1 MRLKIIAGNVLW
13 VVATGLIA
21 FFVVRGSI
29 VEQAASDVADETQR
43 NFQVLER
50 SFRLAAGEF
59 TELVRGRAATPEL
72 ASVFNASGTESLRT
86 RAHGVANGVATWLAD
101 PARGMGGRP
110 EIVLITDETG
120 RVLARDLDP
129 ERMFDTQLTQHL
141 PVLREVLE
149 GRAVH
154 TLWRQRSDNKVLRTV
169 AAPIRSADGRV
180 IGSIVVGYDLSNGFA
195 EAQASILTHGSVGFV
210 VEGEF
215 YSASGELATL
225 EAALGEEG
233 PFKAAVTA
241 ALASGQTSSRVEFT
255 VEDEAFIA
263 ITGPL
268 PGIDA
273 IPAAM
278 VSVVN
283 ASARLERAAA
293 ANIVGLLALVAGLGV
308 FIYSFLIGTSLLQPL
323 EAIEE
328 GVLKV
333 INGRTDFRI
342 DIEDGE
348 FGGLA
353 YRINQLIN
361 MLTGV
366 EESDEEGHTTSS
378 GTWGAQADGA
388 GAAAAAAAAAPAQQQ
403 VAGESADGGD
413 ANLAAQLAA
422 EPAAQYYQRVFNEYI
437 AAKQAAG
444 EDVSNIGADRFIERL
459 KGQEASMAQ
468 KKGCRMV
475 RFQVQSADGQVSLK
489 PVLIN

>member
-13 VVATGLIA
+13 VVVTGLIA

-29 VEQAASDVADETQR
+29 VDQAGSDVADETQR
-43 NFQVLER
+43 NFEVLQR

-59 TELVRGRAATPEL
+59 TELVRGRASTPEV
-72 ASVFNASGTESLRT
+72 AGVFNASGTESLRT
-86 RAHGVANGVATWLAD
+86 RAHTVANGVAGWLAD

-129 ERMFDTQLTQHL
+129 ERMFDTQLSQTL
-141 PVLREVLE
+141 PVMRDVLE
-149 GRAVH
+149 GRAMH
-154 TLWRQRSDNKVLRTV
+154 TLWRQRSDNKILRTV
-169 AAPIRSADGRV
+169 AAPVRSADGRV
-180 IGSIVVGYDLSNGFA
+180 IGAIVVGYDLSNGFA
-195 EAQASILTHGSVGFV
+195 EAQAGVLTHGSVGYV
-210 VEGEF
+210 IEGEC
-215 YSASGELATL
+215 YSASGELTTI
-225 EAALGEEG
+225 ESALGAEG
-233 PFKAAVTA
+233 PFKSAVTA
-241 ALASGQTSSRVEFT
+241 ALESGQTSSRVEIA
-255 VEDEAFIA
+255 VGDDAFLA
-263 ITGPL
+263 VAGPL
-268 PGIDA
+268 PGISS
-273 IPAAM
+273 IPSAM
-278 VSVVN
+278 VSIVN

-293 ANIVGLLALVAGLGV
+293 ANIILLLTAVAALGV

-323 EAIEE
+323 ETIEE

-342 DIEDGE
+342 DIDDGE

-378 GTWGAQADGA
+378 GTWGAQTEGVVAA
-388 GAAAAAAAAAPAQQQ
+388 GAPQPS
-403 VAGESADGGD
+403 VAGESADGSD

-422 EPAAQYYQRVFNEYI
+422 EPAAQYYQRVYNEYI

-444 EDVSNIGADRFIERL
+444 EDVSNIAADRFIERL
-459 KGQEASMAQ
+459 KGQEANMAQ

>member
-13 VVATGLIA
+13 VIATGLLA
-21 FFVVRGSI
+21 FYVVRSSI
-29 VEQAASDVADETQR
+29 VEQAATDVADETQR
-43 NFQVLER
+43 NFQVLQR

-59 TELVRGRAATPEL
+59 TELVRGRAATQE
-72 ASVFNASGTESLRT
+72 ASSVFNASGTDSLRT
-86 RAHGVANGVATWLAD
+86 RAHSVANSVASWLAD
-101 PARGMGGRP
+101 PARGLGGRP

-129 ERMFDTQLTQHL
+129 ERMFDQQLTQTL

-154 TLWRQRSDNKVLRTV
+154 TLWRQRSDNKVLRVV

-180 IGSIVVGYDLSNGFA
+180 IGSIMVGYDLSNGFA
-195 EAQASILTHGSVGFV
+195 ESQASVLGHGSVGYV
-210 VEGEF
+210 VEGVF
-215 YSASGELATL
+215 YSASGELPVL
-225 EAALGEEG
+225 EAALAQEG
-233 PFKAAVTA
+233 PFKAAVTES
-241 ALASGQTSSRVEFT
+241 LGSRQTSSRVEFT
-255 VEDEAFIA
+255 VNSETFLGIS
-263 ITGPL
+263 GPL
-268 PGIDA
+268 PGVDS

-283 ASARLERAAA
+283 ASSRLERASA
-293 ANIVGLLALVAGLGV
+293 ANIVVLLTLVAALGV

-323 EAIEE
+323 EAIED

-333 INGRTDFRI
+333 INGRTDYRI

-378 GTWGAQADGA
+378 GTWGGQTEGVA
-388 GAAAAAAAAAPAQQQ
+388 GATAPTEA
-403 VAGESADGGD
+403 VAGESADGSD

-422 EPAAQYYQRVFNEYI
+422 EPAAQYYQRVYNEYI

-444 EDVSNIGADRFIERL
+444 EDVSNIAADRFIERL
-459 KGQEASMAQ
+459 KGQETSMAQ

-475 RFQVQSADGQVSLK
+475 RFQVQAADGQVSLK

>member
-1 MRLKIIAGNVLW
+1 
-13 VVATGLIA
+13 
-21 FFVVRGSI
+21 
-29 VEQAASDVADETQR
+29 
-43 NFQVLER
+43 
-50 SFRLAAGEF
+50 
-59 TELVRGRAATPEL
+59 
-72 ASVFNASGTESLRT
+72 
-86 RAHGVANGVATWLAD
+86 
-101 PARGMGGRP
+101 
-110 EIVLITDETG
+110 
-120 RVLARDLDP
+120 
-129 ERMFDTQLTQHL
+129 
-141 PVLREVLE
+141 
-149 GRAVH
+149 
-154 TLWRQRSDNKVLRTV
+154 
-169 AAPIRSADGRV
+169 
-180 IGSIVVGYDLSNGFA
+180 
-195 EAQASILTHGSVGFV
+195 
-210 VEGEF
+210 
-215 YSASGELATL
+215 
-225 EAALGEEG
+225 
-233 PFKAAVTA
+233 
-241 ALASGQTSSRVEFT
+241 
-255 VEDEAFIA
+255 
-263 ITGPL
+263 
-268 PGIDA
+268 
-273 IPAAM
+273 M

-293 ANIVGLLALVAGLGV
+293 ANIVGLLALVAALGV

-378 GTWGAQADGA
+378 GTWGAQTEGVGA
-388 GAAAAAAAAAPAQQQ
+388 TATPQAQA

-422 EPAAQYYQRVFNEYI
+422 EPAAQYYQRVYNEYI

-459 KGQEASMAQ
+459 KGQETNMAQ

>member
-13 VVATGLIA
+13 VIATGLLA
-21 FFVVRGSI
+21 FYVVRSSI
-29 VEQAASDVADETQR
+29 VEQAATDVADETQR
-43 NFQVLER
+43 NFQVLQR

-59 TELVRGRAATPEL
+59 TELVRGRAATQE
-72 ASVFNASGTESLRT
+72 ASSVFNASGTDSLRT
-86 RAHGVANGVATWLAD
+86 RAHSVANSVASWLAD
-101 PARGMGGRP
+101 PARGLGGRP

-129 ERMFDTQLTQHL
+129 ERMFDQQLTQTL
-141 PVLREVLE
+141 PVLRDVLE

-154 TLWRQRSDNKVLRTV
+154 TLWRQRSDNKVLRVV

-180 IGSIVVGYDLSNGFA
+180 IGSIMVGYDLSNGFA
-195 EAQASILTHGSVGFV
+195 ESQASVLGHGSVGYV
-210 VEGEF
+210 VEGVF
-215 YSASGELATL
+215 YSASGELPVL
-225 EAALGEEG
+225 EAALAQEG
-233 PFKAAVTA
+233 PFKAAVTES
-241 ALASGQTSSRVEFT
+241 LGSRQTSSRVEFT
-255 VEDEAFIA
+255 VNSETFLGIS
-263 ITGPL
+263 GPL
-268 PGIDA
+268 PGVDS

-283 ASARLERAAA
+283 ASSRLERASA
-293 ANIVGLLALVAGLGV
+293 ANIVVLLTLVAALGV

-323 EAIEE
+323 EAIED

-333 INGRTDFRI
+333 INGRTDYRI

-378 GTWGAQADGA
+378 GTWGGQTEGVASAST
-388 GAAAAAAAAAPAQQQ
+388 AAEA

-422 EPAAQYYQRVFNEYI
+422 EPAAQYYQRVYNEYI

-444 EDVSNIGADRFIERL
+444 EDVSNIAADRFIERL
-459 KGQEASMAQ
+459 KGQETSMAQ

-475 RFQVQSADGQVSLK
+475 RFQVQAADGQVSLK